1 MEKEKLE
8 KLSEFLEKRIQVPRI
23 TRNLKYQSAYMDVN
37 DLGYLTLKHDFNKK
51 IVKKYQLYKCFNFD
65 RDTKLWEVKKIPNI
79 EVCRFLLNINNEFE
93 NFYWHLS
100 KKAYLFLRN
109 EYEKFQEDIKSHM
122 DKVKIKRKNDIKDLD
137 DLNLREGINP
147 FPFQR
152 VGIKFID
159 ENDGIAMIG
168 DSMGLGKTM
177 QAIAYTSMK
186 NFLTIVICPASL
198 KYNWKREIDKFT
210 YHEGFVLSELKK
222 PTYKELK
229 DNIPNYVI
237 INYEQLE
244 KYEKILKKI
253 KWDCVVLDE
262 SHYIS
267 NSKSNRYKKVRSCFK
282 NTPHKILLS
291 GTAIKNRPIEFYT
304 QLNFLKPE
312 LFPNKEHF
320 GLRYCD
326 AKLNNWGNKENF
338 KGYIYDGYSNARELN
353 AKISSFYIRRLKEN
367 VLKDLPDKTINVLD
381 IELTNEEKQEYLNL
395 CEDFIEL
402 LNQNKGEKLPISLK
416 RVVKIKQ
423 FLSKM
428 KINLVKNFVDDLLK
442 EDSRKKVIIFSQFKE
457 TQKRLFNYYKKQ
469 GNAIISQYSSKR
481 RDDEVEEFNNSPEKR
496 VLVASTISGGVG
508 FNITSANTVVFA
520 DLMWNYSDHEQAEDR
535 AYRIGQKNAV
545 SIYYL
550 NYLDTIE
557 QLLWKILEKK
567 IDIVGQVLDGKE
579 EKESLSEKEIIKQFL
594 NDFKADIKLKIQK
607 TD

>member
-210 YHEGFVLSELKK
+210 YHEGLVLSELKK